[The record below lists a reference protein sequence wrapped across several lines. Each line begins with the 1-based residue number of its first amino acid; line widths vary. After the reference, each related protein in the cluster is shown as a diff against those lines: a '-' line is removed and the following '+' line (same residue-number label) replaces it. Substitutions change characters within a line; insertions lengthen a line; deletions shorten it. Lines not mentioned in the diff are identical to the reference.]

1 MNISREFSDLL
12 GALYASTANPSGW
25 RSMARRFARS
35 VGAHSCQISIWSP
48 KPGGTQRL
56 SWTDN
61 YTPDVIRAY
70 QAVYYKQDPWVAWV
84 QRIVPGSLVT
94 GDVTTIAPHF
104 MRTEIYNNYCLRL
117 GIFHV
122 IGAGVERKPDG
133 TYSII
138 GLHRDEKSGAFTNA
152 HRHRL
157 TSLLP
162 HVRQALELR
171 ETIGH
176 LNLERGALFSGLQ
189 SLQMGVAIVDMDGR
203 LLFANAT
210 AEGLFRAQSPL
221 AIRDGRVHLA
231 ESRKRHV
238 LLKIINDAANAGS
251 GKGYDAGGPLCV
263 PLDAERKLWLRVCPL
278 PESVFG
284 ESLRVPAAIVFL
296 RHSDTK
302 PLALQQ
308 WLIRLYGLTRA
319 EARLAEALAN
329 GHSLAECSAQAR
341 VSINT
346 TKTLSKRIYA
356 KTGHHS
362 RSKFIRD
369 LLDNPFLGMD
379 TQTAGSN
386 SPDA

>member
-1 MNISREFSDLL
+1 MP
-12 GALYASTANPSGW
+12 GATE
-25 RSMARRFARS
+25 
-35 VGAHSCQISIWSP
+35 
-48 KPGGTQRL
+48 RL

-61 YTPDVIRAY
+61 YTPDVIHAY

-84 QRIVPGSLVT
+84 RRIVPGSLVT

-104 MRTEIYNNYCLRL
+104 MRTEIYNDYCLRL

-133 TYSII
+133 TFSII
-138 GLHRDEKSGAFTNA
+138 GLHRDEKSGAFTHA

-162 HVRQALELR
+162 HVRQALALR

-176 LNLERGALFSGLQ
+176 LNLERDALFSGLQ
-189 SLQMGVAIVDMDGR
+189 SLQVGVAVVDMNGR

-210 AEGLFRAQSPL
+210 AEGMFRSKSPL
-221 AIRDGRVHLA
+221 TIRDGRVHLA
-231 ESRKRHV
+231 ESRKRQV
-238 LLKIINDAANAGS
+238 LSKIINEAANAGS
-251 GKGYDAGGPLCV
+251 GKGYGAGGPLCL

-278 PESVFG
+278 AESAFG

-296 RHSDTK
+296 RRSDTK

-308 WLIRLYGLTRA
+308 WLIHLYGLTRA

-369 LLDNPFLGMD
+369 LLSNPFLGMD
-379 TQTAGSN
+379 TQTVESTRA
-386 SPDA
+386 